1 MDKTSNPAVLTA
13 LRQAT
18 APLHER
24 LDRLVDLDRST
35 SDREAYRCLLLAML
49 AGIAPVEASLRGF
62 DWPGAGL
69 DAEVAAWRTPLLRR
83 DLEVLGP
90 GAVAAPPEAASPV
103 PFPSRSA
110 AFGALYVIEG
120 AALGGQVIFR
130 QARERL
136 GVTASQGGSFHAAYG
151 RPPVGEGWRR
161 FRNALETH
169 CLDTEAAV
177 RAATRTF
184 LDLEARLASLL
195 SPMSAAER
203 A

>member
-1 MDKTSNPAVLTA
+1 MNKTSDPAVLTA

-35 SDREAYRCLLLAML
+35 SDHQAYRRLLSAML
-49 AGIAPVEASLRGF
+49 SGIAPVEASLRGF
-62 DWPGAGL
+62 DWVGAGL
-69 DAEVAAWRTPLLRR
+69 DAEVATWRAPLLRR
-83 DLEVLGP
+83 DLEVLGEAP
-90 GAVAAPPEAASPV
+90 IQAPPDAPSPA
-103 PFPSRSA
+103 PYPSRSA

-136 GVTASQGGSFHAAYG
+136 GITAEQGGAFHAAHG
-151 RPPVGEGWRR
+151 RPPVGESWRR

-177 RAATRTF
+177 QAAVRTF
-184 LDLEARLASLL
+184 LDLEARLAPLL